1 MKRFFNAILTLSLL
15 AFVGCGELVENF
27 ADYVNGT
34 LAPGGSGNSENTGTT
49 ESTQV
54 VYKVGD
60 YYSVN
65 GKKGVVFWVDSSG
78 KHGKI
83 VSLSESSNGLQWS
96 SDTNEQKRLIGAND
110 ENNGANNMAVVKQ
123 ISGWESKYPAFK
135 WCADLG
141 EGWYLPAIEELKL
154 FTLNSAVYDAV
165 NQTLAIKG
173 KKLANLGDIYW
184 YWSST
189 EYDYQNSS
197 GNFCA
202 WLVYMTNGYTSNTFK
217 LNDYSVRAVS
227 AF

>member
-1 MKRFFNAILTLSLL
+1 MKRFFNAILALSLL

-27 ADYVNGT
+27 DDYINGT
-34 LAPGGSGNSENTGTT
+34 LVPGGKYRVGSYYNDGNKE
-49 ESTQV
+49 
-54 VYKVGD
+54 
-60 YYSVN
+60 
-65 GKKGVVFWVDSSG
+65 GVVFWVDETG

-83 VSLSESSNGLQWS
+83 VSLSESSNVLLWS
-96 SDTNEQKRLIGAND
+96 SDSNEQKRLIGADD
-110 ENNGANNMAVVKQ
+110 ENNGANNMAKVKQ
-123 ISGWESKYPAFK
+123 ISGWETKYPAFK

-173 KKLANLGDIYW
+173 VKLANQGDYHN

-189 EYDYQNSS
+189 EYNEPYSS
-197 GNFCA
+197 GEFCA
-202 WLVYMTNGYTSNTFK
+202 RYVGMSDGGTYANLKYNY
-217 LNDYSVRAVS
+217 LYVRAVS

>member
-27 ADYVNGT
+27 DDYVKKYRV
-34 LAPGGSGNSENTGTT
+34 GS
-49 ESTQV
+49 
-54 VYKVGD
+54 
-60 YYSVN
+60 YYN
-65 GKKGVVFWVDSSG
+65 DGKKEGVVFWVDKTG

-83 VSLSESSNGLQWS
+83 VSLTESSSRLMWS
-96 SDTNEQKRLIGAND
+96 SDSAEWGRLIGADD

-123 ISGWESKYPAFK
+123 ISDWQSKYPAFK

-141 EGWYLPAIEELKL
+141 EGWYLPAIEELEL

-173 KKLANLGDIYW
+173 EKINSTW

-189 EYDYQNSS
+189 EYDYQSS
-197 GNFCA
+197 SDEFCA
-202 WLVYMTNGYTSNTFK
+202 WFVYMNDGLTFYNLK
-217 LNDYSVRAVS
+217 LNNYYVRAVS

>member
-34 LAPGGSGNSENTGTT
+34 LAPGGSGNNENTGTT

-60 YYSVN
+60 YYNVN
-65 GKKGVVFWVDSSG
+65 GKEGVIFWVDETN

-83 VSLSESSNGLQWS
+83 VSLTESYLQWS
-96 SDTNEQKRLIGAND
+96 SDTNEQKRLIGADD
-110 ENNGANNMAVVKQ
+110 ENNGANNMAKVKR
-123 ISGWESKYPAFK
+123 ISGWKTKYPAFK

-141 EGWYLPAIEELKL
+141 EGWYLPAFEELKL

-173 KKLANLGDIYW
+173 TKLANLGDYHN

-189 EYDYQNSS
+189 EYNEPYSS
-197 GNFCA
+197 GEFCA
-202 WLVYMTNGYTSNTFK
+202 RYVGMSDAGTYANPKDNYNG
-217 LNDYSVRAVS
+217 VRAVS

>member
-60 YYSVN
+60 YYNVN
-65 GKKGVVFWVDSSG
+65 GKKGVVFWVDESG

-83 VSLSESSNGLQWS
+83 VSLSESSNGLLWS
-96 SDTNEQKRLIGAND
+96 SDTNEQKRLIGAD
-110 ENNGANNMAVVKQ
+110 DKDNGANNIAVVKH
-123 ISGWESKYPAFK
+123 ISDWQSKYPAFK

-141 EGWYLPAIEELKL
+141 EGWYLPAINELRL
-154 FTLNSAVYDAV
+154 FTLNASVNDAV

-173 KKLANLGDIYW
+173 KKINPNL

-189 EYDYQNSS
+189 EYNYQHST
-197 GNFCA
+197 GEFCA
-202 WLVYMTNGYTSNTFK
+202 LYVVMSDGKTPIGVKYFDLY
-217 LNDYSVRAVS
+217 VRAVS